1 MNDHERRARPC
12 EISAVPRRF
21 DQVAPVSRFA
31 VSAVSDQRRRSL
43 AQDSCNLG
51 CLTWLRIGY
60 GDTACPSPPP
70 TSRTSRTRA
79 IYFAEWD
86 AGVSDPSRYYR
97 GSTRAIDR
105 VEDPHGDDIRVEIY
119 SSQSVAGDV
128 TRLIAFDEGNYERTH
143 LTIAAHA
150 REFGQALIAA
160 ADRSTRLPATIRRW
174 TDDDR
179 D

>member
-1 MNDHERRARPC
+1 MTDHERRARPC

-79 IYFAEWD
+79 IYLAEWD
-86 AGVSDPSRYYR
+86 AGVSDPSRYR
-97 GSTRAIDR
+97 GSTRVIDR
-105 VEDPHGDDIRVEIY
+105 VEDPHGDDIRVEIC
-119 SSQSVAGDV
+119 SSKSVAGDV

>member
-1 MNDHERRARPC
+1 MSITTDHLADVPHPARSTSPNGT
-12 EISAVPRRF
+12 
-21 DQVAPVSRFA
+21 QV
-31 VSAVSDQRRRSL
+31 
-43 AQDSCNLG
+43 
-51 CLTWLRIGY
+51 CLTQAAT
-60 GDTACPSPPP
+60 TAAQ
-70 TSRTSRTRA
+70 RA
-79 IYFAEWD
+79 SF
-86 AGVSDPSRYYR
+86 
-97 GSTRAIDR
+97 DR

>member
-1 MNDHERRARPC
+1 MGTPHVHHHRP
-12 EISAVPRRF
+12 PRGRP
-21 DQVAPVSRFA
+21 AP
-31 VSAVSDQRRRSL
+31 
-43 AQDSCNLG
+43 
-51 CLTWLRIGY
+51 
-60 GDTACPSPPP
+60 
-70 TSRTSRTRA
+70 RA

-97 GSTRAIDR
+97 GSTRVIDR

-174 TDDDR
+174 TDHDR